1 MKSDHIE
8 GYSSFA
14 LVCIIPY
21 TFHPM
26 LPASS
31 CICIVGTDL
40 SAVIMGAG
48 LVLRAACT
56 VVLVYVSIRLGE
68 SQ

>member
-1 MKSDHIE
+1 
-8 GYSSFA
+8 
-14 LVCIIPY
+14 
-21 TFHPM
+21 
-26 LPASS
+26 
-31 CICIVGTDL
+31 L